1 MKKTLSHTALLS
13 AYKIGT
19 AVLAA
24 LVGVFGTLAYL
35 TSMTAT
41 GRYFTVSASVII
53 LYVAIAVAV
62 IFSFASAFLFPK
74 GIGIES
80 KSKIARYATVIPTVA
95 IFPVIA
101 SYAKELL
108 GDAKSTLTIIVAVS
122 ALISLIY
129 FISTIFD
136 LSKALSAFSG
146 YILILFCIAV
156 IAVLHTDSS
165 VEMNSPVKIS
175 LQFTAAF
182 TALSILSDI
191 RNLIVG
197 HTTTPE
203 SITTSSY
210 VPVRK
215 FVGKVCNSASRFGDF
230 VGIKTIVHVSN
241 KAIKRGKQPLIHK
254 RKFAVLNIVFAR
266 IEFVYISIEYVE
278 RIGIPKRT

>member
-1 MKKTLSHTALLS
+1 MKKTLSPTALLS

-35 TSMTAT
+35 TSMTAN

-95 IFPVIA
+95 ISPVIA

-108 GDAKSTLTIIVAVS
+108 GDANSTLTIIVAVS

-197 HTTTPE
+197 HSCLQYIFSKVTLLPL
-203 SITTSSY
+203 SILSLVGSLIAASRGYDSKYLTFSIFFFACAIRSSLDL
-210 VPVRK
+210 
-215 FVGKVCNSASRFGDF
+215 FTASASVPQVAQEQAEIAEPQED
-230 VGIKTIVHVSN
+230 TAAESN
-241 KAIKRGKQPLIHK
+241 A
-254 RKFAVLNIVFAR
+254 
-266 IEFVYISIEYVE
+266 E
-278 RIGIPKRT
+278 

>member
-1 MKKTLSHTALLS
+1 MKKTLSPTALLS

-35 TSMTAT
+35 TSMTAN

-53 LYVAIAVAV
+53 LYVTIAVAV

-95 IFPVIA
+95 IFPVIT

-108 GDAKSTLTIIVAVS
+108 RDAKSTLTIIAAVS

-182 TALSILSDI
+182 TALSILSDT

-197 HTTTPE
+197 HSCLQYIFSKVTLLPL
-203 SITTSSY
+203 SILSLVGSLIAASRGYDSKYLTFSIFFFACAIRSSLDL
-210 VPVRK
+210 
-215 FVGKVCNSASRFGDF
+215 FTASASVPQVAQEQTVIAEPQED
-230 VGIKTIVHVSN
+230 TAAESN
-241 KAIKRGKQPLIHK
+241 A
-254 RKFAVLNIVFAR
+254 
-266 IEFVYISIEYVE
+266 E
-278 RIGIPKRT
+278 

>member
-1 MKKTLSHTALLS
+1 MKKTLSPTALLS

-35 TSMTAT
+35 TSMTAN

-197 HTTTPE
+197 HSCLQYIFSKVTLLPL
-203 SITTSSY
+203 SILSLVGSLIAASRGYDSKYLTFSIFFFACAIRSSLDLFTSSAS
-210 VPVRK
+210 VPQV
-215 FVGKVCNSASRFGDF
+215 AQEQTEIAEPQED
-230 VGIKTIVHVSN
+230 TAAESN
-241 KAIKRGKQPLIHK
+241 
-254 RKFAVLNIVFAR
+254 
-266 IEFVYISIEYVE
+266 VE
-278 RIGIPKRT
+278 

>member
-1 MKKTLSHTALLS
+1 MKKTLSPTALS

-35 TSMTAT
+35 TSMTAN

-108 GDAKSTLTIIVAVS
+108 GDSKSTLTIIVAVS

-146 YILILFCIAV
+146 YILILFCIVV

-175 LQFTAAF
+175 LQFTVAF

-197 HTTTPE
+197 HSCLQYIFSKVTLLPLSILSLAGSLIAVSRGYDSKYLTFSIFFFACAIRSSLDLFTASVSVPQVAQEQTEIAEPQEDTAAE
-203 SITTSSY
+203 S
-210 VPVRK
+210 
-215 FVGKVCNSASRFGDF
+215 NA
-230 VGIKTIVHVSN
+230 
-241 KAIKRGKQPLIHK
+241 
-254 RKFAVLNIVFAR
+254 
-266 IEFVYISIEYVE
+266 E
-278 RIGIPKRT
+278 

>member
-1 MKKTLSHTALLS
+1 MKKTLSPTALLS

-35 TSMTAT
+35 TSMTAN

-197 HTTTPE
+197 HSCLQYIFSKVTLLPL
-203 SITTSSY
+203 SILSLVGSLIAASRGYDSKYLAFSIFFFACAIRSSLDL
-210 VPVRK
+210 
-215 FVGKVCNSASRFGDF
+215 FTASASVPQVAQEQTVIAEPQED
-230 VGIKTIVHVSN
+230 TAAESN
-241 KAIKRGKQPLIHK
+241 
-254 RKFAVLNIVFAR
+254 
-266 IEFVYISIEYVE
+266 VE
-278 RIGIPKRT
+278 

>member
-1 MKKTLSHTALLS
+1 MKKTLSPTALLS

-35 TSMTAT
+35 TSMTANV
-41 GRYFTVSASVII
+41 RYFTVSASVII

-197 HTTTPE
+197 HSCLQYIFSKVTLLPL
-203 SITTSSY
+203 SILSLVGSLIAASRGYDSKYLTFSIFFFACTIRSSLDL
-210 VPVRK
+210 
-215 FVGKVCNSASRFGDF
+215 FTASASVTQVAQEQTVIAEPQED
-230 VGIKTIVHVSN
+230 TAAESN
-241 KAIKRGKQPLIHK
+241 A
-254 RKFAVLNIVFAR
+254 
-266 IEFVYISIEYVE
+266 E
-278 RIGIPKRT
+278 